1 MVIGGCS
8 SSDEGPLD
16 GVDSIT
22 FLKRPARG
30 GQGDI
35 FQYTSYIPGA
45 QLVKLTPPTADGTLE
60 VLCCDPAVHGA
71 EYADIDIAWYDTSF
85 DAREIVM
92 SARLSSDQQYGL
104 FVYSIE
110 SNSVEQLPTDP
121 NRHYVYPIF
130 LPGDKIM
137 FMTTRVVEAGAPQFM
152 DEYERRTTTQMGVIN
167 RDGSNETLG
176 ARNLSH
182 RVFPT
187 LTSDG
192 RAMITQWDH
201 LGNMNAGHLLFV
213 NPDMSVVREAFGKQ
227 GTGVTNSYLKAKEV
241 SPGRVIAI
249 GTDRTRTLQSGAIL
263 DIRLG
268 ETYMDGNNLN
278 ADQNMSEANASYRI
292 LTPQVPLG
300 REPSS
305 PSIGRYY
312 DAFPLNAHEYPDLLV
327 SWADGPV
334 EDGTLEA
341 AGLNANFGIYLY
353 DSKNN
358 TRRPIYDDPNSWDV
372 FPRPLAPRNAPP
384 QIAPSGTN
392 QFSDDAVL
400 LGSMNVYD
408 STINPGVAA
417 GSIYGVR
424 VIEGFSSEEGIPSKF
439 GLSNHEGA
447 AQLGVAPVQSDGS
460 WAALIPPNVPVHL
473 QTIDRF
479 GMAVTNEPIWISGKN
494 GESRFCGGCH
504 EDRAATTVVQP
515 GITEAVAIGPADLR
529 STVTRF
535 ERVSTSYTRD
545 NVVGVPWDSVLQQ
558 IFDDNCIECH
568 EGTPGPANP
577 SYSITDPDA
586 MMTQTIT
593 FDLRGQEVTIGTG
606 AEMMTGYTASHL
618 SLLGP
623 NMSLL
628 EQAGLIIEG
637 DMQIYVEP
645 QSARDSVLLQMLNAV
660 QQYPTQDMSQRAITT
675 TPHLIAVGRPDLTPD
690 EYHLLVLMA
699 DQGGQFY
706 SRENAPGEVY

>member
-1 MVIGGCS
+1 
-8 SSDEGPLD
+8 
-16 GVDSIT
+16 VDSIT
-22 FLKRPARG
+22 FIKRPARG

-60 VLCCDPAVHGA
+60 VLCCDPEVHGA
-71 EYADIDIAWYDTSF
+71 EYGDIDIGAYDTSF

-92 SARLSSDQQYGL
+92 SARLSADQRYSL

-110 SNSVEQLPTDP
+110 SNTVEQLPTDP
-121 NRHYVYPIF
+121 NRHYVYPVF
-130 LPGDKIM
+130 MPGDKIM
-137 FMTTRVVEAGAPQFM
+137 FMTTRVVEEGAPQFR
-152 DEYERRTTTQMGVIN
+152 DEYERGTTTQMGTIN
-167 RDGSNETLG
+167 RDGSDETLG

-187 LTSDG
+187 MMSDG
-192 RAMITQWDH
+192 RVMLTQWDH
-201 LGNMNAGHLLFV
+201 LGDMNAGHLIFS
-213 NPDMSVVREAFGKQ
+213 NPDMSVIREGFGKQ

-249 GTDRTRTLQSGAIL
+249 GTSRDRTIQSGAIL

-268 ETYMDGNNLN
+268 ETYTEGNAVH
-278 ADQNMSEANASYRI
+278 ADRNMSEANASYRI

-305 PSIGRYY
+305 LTIGRYY
-312 DAFPLNAHEYPDLLV
+312 DAFPLNALDYPDLLV

-353 DSKNN
+353 DSQNN
-358 TRRPIYDDPNSWDV
+358 SRRPIYDDPDTWDV
-372 FPRPLAPRNAPP
+372 FPRPLAARESPP

-400 LGSMNVYD
+400 VGSMNVYD
-408 STINPGVAA
+408 SSIANTAA
-417 GSIYGVR
+417 GEIYGVR
-424 VIEGFSSEEGIPSKF
+424 VIEGFSVEEGIPDDF
-439 GLSNHEGA
+439 GLTEHEGA

-460 WAALIPPNVPVHL
+460 WAALIPPNIPVHM

-479 GMAVTNEPIWISGKN
+479 GMAITSEPIWISGKN

-515 GITEAVAIGPADLR
+515 GITEAVAIGPVDLR

-535 ERVSTSYTRD
+535 DRVSASTSRD
-545 NVVGVPWDSVLQQ
+545 DTVGVPWDTALQQ
-558 IFDDNCIECH
+558 IFDANCVECH

-577 SYSITDPDA
+577 TYTITDPES
-586 MMTQTIT
+586 MMSQTVT
-593 FDLRGQEVTIGTG
+593 FDLRGHEITYGMG
-606 AEMMTGYTASHL
+606 DEMMTGYSASHL

-623 NMSLL
+623 DMMDL
-628 EQAGLIIEG
+628 EEAGLIVEG
-637 DMQIYVEP
+637 EITIYVEP
-645 QSARDSVLLQMLNAV
+645 LSARDSLLLEKLNPV
-660 QQYPTQDMSQRAITT
+660 QQYPNQDISQRAYTT
-675 TPHLIAVGRPDLTPD
+675 TPHLIDVGRPDLTAD

-706 SRENAPGEVY
+706 SRENAPNAIY